1 VLFPSVNKQKSW
13 LLFLLFILGGLNLYF
28 HFSFDGVMND
38 RGRWVDH
45 GLSLVTSPIRAL
57 FQGSRDLVVESTDGF
72 MRLRSVDAENQEI
85 KGRVAQLEV
94 ELQRMAELSAENQRF
109 KTLLDFK
116 EKSKLRLLPA
126 RIISR
131 DMSMFM
137 RSARIDRGS
146 GQGVERGMAVV
157 SPQGVVGQVDR
168 VFEGEAIV
176 QFLTDLNSRLDGVVE
191 RSRTQ
196 VIVGGSMEGDMKLYF
211 LARRADVRQGDVVFS
226 SGTGSI
232 FPAGFKIGTIVGHSQ
247 DPDAILEDAELEPAV
262 SFGAL
267 EEIFVVLH
275 KQESNR

>member
-1 VLFPSVNKQKSW
+1 MLFPSVNKQKSW
-13 LLFLLFILGGLNLYF
+13 LVFLLFLLGGLNLYF
-28 HFSFDGVMND
+28 HFSFEGTLSD

-57 FQGSRDLVVESTDGF
+57 FQGSRDLVVESSEGLR
-72 MRLRSVDAENQEI
+72 RLRHVDAENQEI

-94 ELQRMAELSAENQRF
+94 EQQRMAELAAENQRF

-116 EKSKLRLLPA
+116 EKSKLRLLPS
-126 RIISR
+126 RIVSR
-131 DMSMFM
+131 DMSVFM

-146 GQGVERGMAVV
+146 DQGVERGMAVV

-168 VFEGEAIV
+168 VFESEAVI

-196 VIVGGSMEGDMKLYF
+196 VIVGGSIEGDMKLYF
-211 LARRADVRQGDVVFS
+211 LARRADVKQGDVVFS

-267 EEIFVVLH
+267 EEVFVVMH
-275 KQESNR
+275 KQESHR

>member
-13 LLFLLFILGGLNLYF
+13 LVLLLFILGGLNLYF
-28 HFSFDGVMND
+28 HFSFDGVMRD

-57 FQGSRDLVVESTDGF
+57 FQGSRDVVVESTEGL
-72 MRLRSVDAENQEI
+72 MRLRNVDAENQEI
-85 KGRVAQLEV
+85 KGRMAQLEV
-94 ELQRMAELSAENQRF
+94 ELQRMAELDAENQRF
-109 KTLLDFK
+109 KSLLDFK
-116 EKSKLRLLPA
+116 EKSKLKLLPA
-126 RIISR
+126 RIVSR

-146 GQGVERGMAVV
+146 EHGVQRGMAVV

-168 VFEGEAIV
+168 VFDGEAVI

-196 VIVGGSMEGDMKLYF
+196 VIVGGSIEGDMKLYF

-275 KQESNR
+275 QKESAR